1 MSDLNSFYN
10 SILNLRQIDVFDT
23 IKNIV
28 LEEKTKLSNY
38 TNDLTG
44 FCKYIASQIE
54 DRLIKENIRTYW
66 IDLNDITDI
75 DHVVLITEYMWQ
87 SKITRVLIDPS
98 YSQFTK
104 DDKHQ
109 LVGLKEWPSERL
121 DKNILNDLL
130 TTGVTKLDDN
140 KFQNYLNSFGE
151 NNLNISLD
159 DYLLKQQLG
168 KGIKR

>member
-1 MSDLNSFYN
+1 MSDLNNFYQ
-10 SILNLRQIDVFDT
+10 SILNLRQRDVFDT
-23 IKNIV
+23 IKTIV
-28 LEEKTKLSNY
+28 LEERTKLNNT

-54 DRLIKENIRTYW
+54 DRLTKENIRVYW
-66 IDLNDITDI
+66 VDLNDITNV
-75 DHVVLITEYMWQ
+75 DHVILIAEYMSQ
-87 SKITRVLIDPS
+87 SKMNRVLIDPT

-109 LVGLKEWPSERL
+109 LVTLKEWPSERL
-121 DKNILNDLL
+121 DKNILKDLL
-130 TTGVTKLDDN
+130 TNGVTQLDDN

-151 NNLNISLD
+151 INWNISLD

-168 KGIKR
+168 KGIRR